1 MLKSHKLE
9 RHKLEGYQQAF
20 IEFAIDQKVLQFGD
34 FELKSGRK
42 SPYFFNAG
50 GFNSGRSLLKL
61 GEFYAEA
68 LLNSGT
74 EFDLLFGPAYKGIP
88 LVSATSIALA
98 AQYGR
103 DVPYVFNRKEA
114 KTHGEGGN
122 LVGAELKGRLVIIDD
137 VITAGTAIREV
148 MALMKGTQALPVA
161 VLVAIDRQERG
172 KDQLS
177 AIQEV
182 EKDYGIS
189 VISIVKLSDITSF
202 LRIKEGM
209 DKELASI
216 ERYQQAYGVG

>member
-1 MLKSHKLE
+1 MLE
-9 RHKLEGYQQAF
+9 AYQQAF
-20 IEFAIDQKVLQFGD
+20 IEFAIEQKVLKFGE

-50 GFNSGRSLLKL
+50 GFNTGGALLKL
-61 GEFYAEA
+61 GGFYADA
-68 LLNSGT
+68 LQSASIDY
-74 EFDLLFGPAYKGIP
+74 DLLFGPAYKGIP

-98 AQYGR
+98 ANHGL

-114 KTHGEGGN
+114 KNHGEGGN

-148 MALMKGTQALPVA
+148 MDLMKGEEALPVA

-172 KDQLS
+172 KNELS

-189 VISIVKLSDITSF
+189 VLSIVKLSDITSF
-202 LRIKEGM
+202 LSAKEGM

-216 ERYQQAYGVG
+216 ERYQQEYGLKLS